1 MKSTSLKSSIG
12 IRLAIIAFLSL
23 VLLIPAILIQV
34 LISERQDRRNE
45 AIHEVFSK
53 WGDTQT
59 VAGPILSVPY
69 NLPIKTEE
77 GDLVYSTNYA
87 HLLPDNLTI
96 NVEVIPEIR
105 YRGIYEVVLYTA
117 KLSIMGN
124 IRPDKIST
132 LNIPKKDLR
141 WTEAIITIGIS
152 DLRGIQELVQL
163 NWNSRELMMD
173 PGIETK
179 DIFPSGISTKA
190 EYTDQQTEYN
200 FSTNITLNG
209 SGSLLFIP
217 LGIETNVK
225 CNSTWNNPSFTGNF
239 LPDDRIIND
248 TGFDAEWK
256 ILHLNRN
263 FPQKWIGSN
272 FNIYSSEFGIKF
284 LIPVDDYQKTMRT
297 AKYAIMFISFTFL
310 SFFLIELLN
319 RKVIHPIQYLLIGFS
334 LLVFYTLLLSLS
346 EQMTFNIAYILA
358 GMANILLISAYT
370 RSILKNILQTLI
382 ILGVL
387 VILYGYLYVVL
398 QLQDY
403 ALLMGSIGLFIVLA
417 ILMFITRKIDWF
429 SILRTSDSTKISD
442 EARE

>member
-1 MKSTSLKSSIG
+1 
-12 IRLAIIAFLSL
+12 
-23 VLLIPAILIQV
+23 
-34 LISERQDRRNE
+34 
-45 AIHEVFSK
+45 
-53 WGDTQT
+53 
-59 VAGPILSVPY
+59 
-69 NLPIKTEE
+69 
-77 GDLVYSTNYA
+77 
-87 HLLPDNLTI
+87 
-96 NVEVIPEIR
+96 
-105 YRGIYEVVLYTA
+105 
-117 KLSIMGN
+117 MGN

-429 SILRTSDSTKISD
+429 SILRTSDSNQNQ
-442 EARE
+442 